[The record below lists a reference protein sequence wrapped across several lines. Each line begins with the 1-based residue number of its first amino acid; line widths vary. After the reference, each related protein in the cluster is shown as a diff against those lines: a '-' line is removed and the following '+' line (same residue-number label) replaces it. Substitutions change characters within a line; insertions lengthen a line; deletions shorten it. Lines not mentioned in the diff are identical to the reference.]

1 MRHPRA
7 AQPLKLDGPAA
18 ARAFFAGCFAESGPD
33 RECLWVAHVDNEAKC
48 LHLSRHEGDSNGA
61 DFPLRTIVRDAALI
75 GSSGILLA
83 HNHPSGDCRPS
94 RADCLATR
102 LLAAAV
108 GALDCV
114 VVDHLVFGS
123 GECASFRR
131 LGLL

>member
-1 MRHPRA
+1 MRYQRA
-7 AQPLKLDGPAA
+7 EQPLKLDGREAA
-18 ARAFFAGCFAESGPD
+18 CAFFAGCLAESDPA
-33 RECLWVAHVDNEAKC
+33 RECLWVAHVDCDANC
-48 LHLSRHEGDSNGA
+48 LHLSRHEGDANGA
-61 DFPLRTIVRDAALI
+61 DFPLRTIVRDAALN

-114 VVDHLVFGS
+114 VVDHLIFG
-123 GECASFRR
+123 GGDCASFRR